1 MEDKNGSKPENE
13 RGVAPKLS
21 AAEFRR
27 RMDEL
32 KARMDELKSLVEL
45 KSPAELK
52 AAAEHSM
59 NGFVSVLFGEKAFRT
74 DLVIFAVCAAV
85 ALAMPDLSW
94 CERALMVYV
103 VFMPIIA
110 ELVNTAIEKTI
121 DRISL
126 ERHWLSGLA
135 KDIGSA
141 LVSASFVG
149 AGICW
154 AVILLGWGIRLYARL
169 G

>member
-1 MEDKNGSKPENE
+1 MKKDRTGDEN
-13 RGVAPKLS
+13 RAMRVDAKL
-21 AAEFRR
+21 
-27 RMDEL
+27 DEL
-32 KARMDELKSLVEL
+32 KDRLDELRTLVEL

-59 NGFVSVLFGEKAFRT
+59 NGFISVLFGEKAFRT
-74 DLVIFAVCAAV
+74 DLVIFAVCSVV
-85 ALAMPDLSW
+85 ALAVPGLSW

-103 VFMPIIA
+103 VFMPLVA
-110 ELVNTAIEKTI
+110 ELINTAIEKTV

-126 ERHWLSGLA
+126 ERHALSGLA

-149 AGICW
+149 AGLCW
-154 AVILLGWGIRLYARL
+154 AVIFLGYGIRLYNGSL
-169 G
+169 

>member
-1 MEDKNGSKPENE
+1 MKTKTLNDLRS
-13 RGVAPKLS
+13 RI
-21 AAEFRR
+21 
-27 RMDEL
+27 EL
-32 KARMDELKSLVEL
+32 KNPEELRRAARN
-45 KSPAELK
+45 
-52 AAAEHSM
+52 SM
-59 NGFVSVLFGEKAFRT
+59 NGFLAVLFGEKAFRT
-74 DLVIFAVCAAV
+74 DIVVFAACACVVC
-85 ALAMPDLSW
+85 LIPDLSW
-94 CERALMVYV
+94 CERALMIYV
-103 VFMPIIA
+103 AFIPLVA
-110 ELVNTAIEKTI
+110 ELMNTAIEKTI